1 MVDDPENNNSDEYK
15 PHDKIEKH
23 DPVEDESV
31 ILTPT
36 PSDGTMLDVKAEEY
50 KKKSLIHPAL
60 LPDWDDLSRD
70 EQSDKLLKWTILT
83 RKK

>member
-1 MVDDPENNNSDEYK
+1 MGARERFNQAIKVNRR
-15 PHDKIEKH
+15 
-23 DPVEDESV
+23 
-31 ILTPT
+31 
-36 PSDGTMLDVKAEEY
+36 MRKAEEY

>member
-1 MVDDPENNNSDEYK
+1 MR
-15 PHDKIEKH
+15 
-23 DPVEDESV
+23 
-31 ILTPT
+31 
-36 PSDGTMLDVKAEEY
+36 KAEEY

-83 RKK
+83 RKNSIYFWRSIIVFINEIIFSY